1 MTHVVDEASMVTV
14 ARSSTRENQA
24 RSSSQSQ
31 ADGWVRV
38 HVSAACTIQQPV
50 RTYGH
55 TYIACYWRSTYIYGL
70 YIEAVFI
77 SWETT
82 LLNFAEQ
89 HMAALIIGGY
99 SNK

>member
-1 MTHVVDEASMVTV
+1 MTHVVDEASTVTV

-50 RTYGH
+50 RTSGH
-55 TYIACYWRSTYIYGL
+55 TYISMLLEEYIHIQYGL
-70 YIEAVFI
+70 AILKPF
-77 SWETT
+77 S
-82 LLNFAEQ
+82 FHGQ
-89 HMAALIIGGY
+89 RPC
-99 SNK
+99 